1 MGTTIQLKLRQMHD
15 SWLRNEAYEIQGYAD
30 RNDMKKFFNGLKEI
44 YGPTTS
50 GSPPFL
56 SADDSALV
64 TEKDKLLEG

>member
-1 MGTTIQLKLRQMHD
+1 
-15 SWLRNEAYEIQGYAD
+15 
-30 RNDMKKFFNGLKEI
+30 MKKFLNGLKVI

-64 TEKDKLLEG
+64 IEKDKLLEG